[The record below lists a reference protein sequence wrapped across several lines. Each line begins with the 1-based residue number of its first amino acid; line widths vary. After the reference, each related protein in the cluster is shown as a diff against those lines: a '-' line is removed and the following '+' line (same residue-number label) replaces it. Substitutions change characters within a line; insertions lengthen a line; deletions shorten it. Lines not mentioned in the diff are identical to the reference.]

1 MNPAAT
7 FSYEEVRAQIFAQHD
22 ELLRLL
28 RTAGALASAAA
39 GGDGVCR
46 EEVPRF
52 LDTLM
57 GKLHAHLDY
66 EAANLVPLL
75 EGGEAAE
82 RTAAARLRE
91 THALQH
97 EELTRL
103 AHLVWSPANFAAL
116 PSAID
121 VLRHDMRADIAQE
134 EKALLARAPLGTA
147 DEVSGPG
154 A

>member
-1 MNPAAT
+1 MPTRRSATPFASPAAAWRTSCTAARRLPPEQAGPARPRRTAMNPAAT

-82 RTAAARLRE
+82 
-91 THALQH
+91 
-97 EELTRL
+97 
-103 AHLVWSPANFAAL
+103 
-116 PSAID
+116 
-121 VLRHDMRADIAQE
+121 
-134 EKALLARAPLGTA
+134 
-147 DEVSGPG
+147 
-154 A
+154 